1 MPRGGAP
8 MVFSS
13 PYFLFLFFPLALG
26 LCLAVPRRA
35 YLAAVFFVSVAFYFW
50 SAGRDTAFLLA
61 LILGNFLAAK
71 HMRRAAPRWQ
81 FGALICL
88 NLAILAW
95 FKYATFFASNLD
107 LLLGSQLRERLG
119 DIALPAGVSFFV
131 FQAISYVVDVR
142 RGELEAEPSLVTY
155 GAYQSFFPHL
165 IAGPIVR
172 YRDIIADLRA
182 PRISVAGLS
191 LGATRFVHGLAK
203 KVLIADGVAPIANA
217 VFDLQGQAIS
227 PAGAW
232 LGACA
237 YALQIYFDF
246 SGYSDM
252 AIGLAQLFGVRF
264 HENFERPYGSLSVT
278 DFWRRWHISLS
289 SWFRDYVYI
298 PLGGSRGGALQTYR
312 NLLIVFGLTG
322 MWHGAAWSFL
332 AGGFFH
338 GAFLVGERLV
348 FREPI
353 KAMRHV
359 ALRWVYCL
367 PVVIFGWVLFRA
379 PTLARALA
387 LWGRMVS
394 VDELAGPL
402 AEDVRTAIT
411 PYSLL
416 ALAAGGLIFLLP
428 GRMSLGQTLGR
439 ETASR
444 TMRGLE
450 LGYLT
455 LALLACGLLMLTGSF
470 SPFLYF
476 SF

>member
-1 MPRGGAP
+1 

-13 PYFLFLFFPLALG
+13 PYFLFLFFPLAFG

-35 YLAAVFFVSVAFYFW
+35 YLAAVCFVSVAFYFW
-50 SAGRDTAFLLA
+50 SAGRDTVFLLG
-61 LILGNFLAAK
+61 LILGNYLAAK
-71 HMRRAAPRWQ
+71 YLRRDAPRWQ
-81 FGALICL
+81 FGALIAL
-88 NLAILAW
+88 NLAILGW
-95 FKYATFFASNLD
+95 FKYATFFATNVD
-107 LLLGSQLRERLG
+107 LLFGSHLRERLG
-119 DIALPAGVSFFV
+119 EIVLPAGVSFFV

-142 RGELEAEPSLVTY
+142 RGELAAEPSLVTY

-182 PRISVAGLS
+182 PRISVAGMS

-203 KVLIADGVAPIANA
+203 KVLIADGVAPVANA
-217 VFDLQGQAIS
+217 AFDLQGDALA

-232 LGACA
+232 LGAFA

-264 HENFERPYGSLSVT
+264 HENFERPYGSTSIT

-298 PLGGSRGGALQTYR
+298 PLGGSRGGAAHTYR
-312 NLLIVFGLTG
+312 NLLTVFALTG

-332 AGGFFH
+332 AWGLFH
-338 GAFLVGERLV
+338 GAFLVGERLI
-348 FREPI
+348 FQEPV
-353 KAMRHV
+353 KAMRHL
-359 ALRWVYCL
+359 AFRWLYCL
-367 PVVIFGWVLFRA
+367 PVVVFGWVLFRA
-379 PTLARALA
+379 PSLTHALEIWGRMLALGELALPLSEDIRLSLTPYSALA
-387 LWGRMVS
+387 LS
-394 VDELAGPL
+394 VG
-402 AEDVRTAIT
+402 
-411 PYSLL
+411 
-416 ALAAGGLIFLLP
+416 ALVFILP
-428 GRMSLGQTLGR
+428 GRRSIGGALSDEAAPKLR
-439 ETASR
+439 H
-444 TMRGLE
+444 GLAF
-450 LGYLT
+450 GYMT